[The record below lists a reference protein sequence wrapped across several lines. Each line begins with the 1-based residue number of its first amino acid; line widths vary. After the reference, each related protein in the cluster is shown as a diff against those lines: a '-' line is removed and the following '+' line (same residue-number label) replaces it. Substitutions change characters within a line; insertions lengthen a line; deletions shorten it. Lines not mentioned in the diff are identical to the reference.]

1 MQKNKV
7 TIYLIVMKN
16 KITNLYLE
24 SRKTKDTVAKN
35 LFSTLLGEI
44 QKHELDTK
52 KEITD
57 SEIVVIV
64 RKLLKGVDEILKVR
78 ATDEQAI
85 TEKAILSQFLPVMMA
100 EEQIRDLILKSVL
113 LGKSTMGEIMA
124 VFKDLNADKKIVSQI
139 VKEVL

>member
-1 MQKNKV
+1 
-7 TIYLIVMKN
+7 MKN

-24 SRKTKDTVAKN
+24 SRKSKDTIAKN

-44 QKHELDTK
+44 QKHELETK
-52 KEITD
+52 KEIAD
-57 SEIVVIV
+57 SEIIV
-64 RKLLKGVDEILKVR
+64 LIRKLLKGIDEILKVR
-78 ATDEQAI
+78 PSDEQAI
-85 TEKAILSQFLPVMMA
+85 TEKEILSQFLPAMMT

-113 LGKSTMGEIMA
+113 LGKSTMGEIMS